1 MLLDRHSEKD
11 SSMVPLVYTAEIE
24 DNCVPESKYFS
35 KTTIDEHSMFFFM
48 IYTLGFR
55 IRRDT

>member
-1 MLLDRHSEKD
+1 LDRHSEKD

-24 DNCVPESKYFS
+24 DNCVPESKCFS
-35 KTTIDEHSMFFFM
+35 KTTIDEHSMFFFI

-55 IRRDT
+55 IRENT